1 MTSAVLLIGGAIVKE
16 AASIKMHRSSANGS
30 SNSTMP
36 RTHSNKTKKQ
46 QLTTQESDASAKRE
60 AESVQYRKRLRDN
73 EARLSSG
80 VTARGEPLTTEQMET
95 LGQIV
100 EMQRLKLAELAATG
114 G

>member
-1 MTSAVLLIGGAIVKE
+1 
-16 AASIKMHRSSANGS
+16 
-30 SNSTMP
+30 MP
-36 RTHSNKTKKQ
+36 RTNSSKTKKRQ
-46 QLTTQESDASAKRE
+46 SATRESGASATRE
-60 AESVQYRKRLRDN
+60 AERAHHRKQLRDN